1 MSANNWFKDATG
13 FYESEWDYSE
23 ESLPDNIRKNMGKFN
38 EISIMELKKL
48 TQEYKI
54 NNDIPKLNVH
64 IRNDY
69 NNEEYFDTSALQF
82 NGPNNAMY
90 QVASNFNCIE
100 VASEYVNPFSGKY
113 LTRLMSDSTQ
123 GPSAS
128 GGAGYG
134 AILRLLI
141 HKKNPINLLNETQL
155 KPINGKLRYF
165 DLKDIIDSD
174 SIKIGL
180 HTDVRATYLRC
191 SDNFE
196 YNPKGPI
203 IDQVFTSTCIC
214 SNNKPNKL
222 SEILLQS
229 AYDGTYLA
237 AIYRQSP
244 KLVLTLIGGNMFM
257 NSLQQIAE
265 AIANSHRK
273 YAKYLNP
280 KCEVV
285 IPLYTKSIFFLESLN
300 KQIEIN
306 INSIKD
312 D

>member
-1 MSANNWFKDATG
+1 MSANNWFKNATG

-23 ESLPDNIRKNMGKFN
+23 ESLPEHIRKNMGKFN

-48 TQEYKI
+48 TQEFKI
-54 NNDIPKLNVH
+54 NNDIPKLNIH
-64 IRNDY
+64 IRNHY

-113 LTRLMSDSTQ
+113 LTRLMSDTTQ

-134 AILRLLI
+134 SILRLLI
-141 HKKNPINLLNETQL
+141 HKKNPINLLSDTQL
-155 KPINGKLRYF
+155 KPINGKLRYI
-165 DLKDIIDSD
+165 DMKDKDIIDKD

-180 HTDVRATYLRC
+180 HTDVIAAYSRY

-196 YNPKGPI
+196 YNPDGPI

-265 AIANSHRK
+265 AIANSHMK

-285 IPLYTKSIFFLESLN
+285 IPLYTKSNFFLESLN
-300 KQIEIN
+300 KQIDIN
-306 INSIKD
+306 IMTI
-312 D
+312 

>member
-1 MSANNWFKDATG
+1 MSVNNWFKDVTG
-13 FYESEWDYSE
+13 FYESEWDFCE
-23 ESLPDNIRKNMGKFN
+23 ESLPKHIQKNMGKFD

-54 NNDIPKLNVH
+54 NDIIPKLNVH

-69 NNEEYFDTSALQF
+69 DHEECFDTSALQF
-82 NGPNNAMY
+82 NGPDNAMY

-134 AILRLLI
+134 AILRLLM
-141 HKKNPINLLNETQL
+141 HKKIPINLLSDTQL

-165 DLKDIIDSD
+165 DLKDHINNDL
-174 SIKIGL
+174 IKIGL
-180 HTDVRATYLRC
+180 HTGVRATYLRT
-191 SDNFE
+191 SNNFE

-237 AIYRQSP
+237 AVYRQTP

-257 NSLQQIAE
+257 NSLQQIAT
-265 AIANSHRK
+265 AIANSHKK

-285 IPLYTKSIFFLESLN
+285 IPLYSKSEFFLESLN
-300 KQIEIN
+300 KEID
-306 INSIKD
+306 INVTTI
-312 D
+312 

>member
-1 MSANNWFKDATG
+1 
-13 FYESEWDYSE
+13 
-23 ESLPDNIRKNMGKFN
+23 MGKFD
-38 EISIMELKKL
+38 EISIMELKQL
-48 TQEYKI
+48 TQQFKI
-54 NNDIPKLNVH
+54 NDDIPKLNVH
-64 IRNDY
+64 VRNGY
-69 NNEEYFDTSALQF
+69 EHEEYFDTYALQF
-82 NGPNNAMY
+82 NAPNNAMY

-113 LTRLMSDSTQ
+113 LTKLMSDSTQ

-134 AILRLLI
+134 AILRLI
-141 HKKNPINLLNETQL
+141 MHKKNPINLLSDTQL
-155 KPINGKLRYF
+155 KPVNGKLRYF
-165 DLKDIIDSD
+165 DLKDHIDND

-180 HTDVRATYLRC
+180 HTDVRATYSRYW
-191 SDNFE
+191 DNFE
-196 YNPKGPI
+196 YNPNGPI

-237 AIYRQSP
+237 AIYRQTP

-257 NSLQQIAE
+257 NSLQQIAG
-265 AIANSHRK
+265 AIANSHKK
-273 YAKYLNP
+273 YAQYMNP

-285 IPLYTKSIFFLESLN
+285 IPLYTKSDFFLESLK
-300 KQIEIN
+300 KQIDI
-306 INSIKD
+306 IITTI
-312 D
+312 

>member
-1 MSANNWFKDATG
+1 
-13 FYESEWDYSE
+13 
-23 ESLPDNIRKNMGKFN
+23 MGKFD
-38 EISIMELKKL
+38 EISIMELKQL
-48 TQEYKI
+48 TQQFKI
-54 NNDIPKLNVH
+54 NDDIPKLNVH
-64 IRNDY
+64 VRNGY
-69 NNEEYFDTSALQF
+69 EHEEYFDTYALQF
-82 NGPNNAMY
+82 NAPNNAMY

-113 LTRLMSDSTQ
+113 LTKLMSDSTQ

-134 AILRLLI
+134 AILRLI
-141 HKKNPINLLNETQL
+141 MHKKNPINLLSDTQL
-155 KPINGKLRYF
+155 KPVNGKLRYF
-165 DLKDIIDSD
+165 DLKDHIDND

-180 HTDVRATYLRC
+180 HTDVRATYSRYW
-191 SDNFE
+191 DNFE
-196 YNPKGPI
+196 YNPNGPI

-237 AIYRQSP
+237 AIYRQTP

-257 NSLQQIAE
+257 NSLQQIAG
-265 AIANSHRK
+265 AIANSHKK
-273 YAKYLNP
+273 YVQYMNP

-285 IPLYTKSIFFLESLN
+285 IPLYTKSDFFLESLK
-300 KQIEIN
+300 KQIDIN
-306 INSIKD
+306 ITTI
-312 D
+312 